1 MKIYKKIFWGFVAA
15 LILISVNLIGVYA
28 GGVGLSAS
36 PNPVTVGNNFNVYVA
51 PNNVLFYNTTATCNG
66 CTIINGLSG
75 SIDKGETRVITARMN
90 SASGATITVSGT
102 MSDYATETEDNRS
115 FSVFVSAKQN
125 NSGGGSWTPS
135 GGGGSSS
142 SSNSQTK
149 PETPD
154 PEDDT
159 HSKDNDLKSLTISEG
174 KLSPDF
180 SKDTTSYTVNLP
192 ATAKSITLKAEANDA
207 KATVEGTGEK
217 NLEPGDNDFEII
229 VTAENKSVK
238 AYKVKVIV
246 DEKPLLYMNYNG
258 TKLGVVRNIRNAP
271 VPSNFTATTLKVKGK
286 EIPAW
291 KNDAMKKTI
300 VYLMDAKNKKQ
311 FYLYENG
318 KVTSTFTPAKL
329 LGREVFLIDISEAQQ
344 QRTGMNYKKLTI
356 EKVSVMGWT
365 YKEKSLK
372 NYELIY
378 VMDLDGECRYYQYE
392 KSQHTIQLYS
402 GAAAVTQSEYAK
414 QVKDLK
420 AGKTAMTY
428 TAVALGLVAAGIGC
442 YAAYL
447 MIHKKK

>member
-1 MKIYKKIFWGFVAA
+1 MDKKISKVLICMIGCMIVTALLSIRVFAASIGMSASAGTVAPGQQFTVYVGGNVTGRIN
-15 LILISVNLIGVYA
+15 LSVSNGTLSQNTIWVEGNTVGVTVTA
-28 GGVGLSAS
+28 GQSGSVTVTAVPLEGLSNLDGTDADAS
-36 PNPVTVGNNFNVYVA
+36 SRSVTVSIQK
-51 PNNVLFYNTTATCNG
+51 PNN
-66 CTIINGLSG
+66 
-75 SIDKGETRVITARMN
+75 
-90 SASGATITVSGT
+90 
-102 MSDYATETEDNRS
+102 
-115 FSVFVSAKQN
+115 
-125 NSGGGSWTPS
+125 GGGSWTPN
-135 GGGGSSS
+135 GGGSGSS
-142 SSNSQTK
+142 SGNSQTK

-159 HSKDNDLKSLTISEG
+159 HSKDNDLKSLTVSEG
-174 KLSPDF
+174 KLSPEF

-192 ATAKSITLKAEANDA
+192 ATAKSVTLKAEANDA
-207 KATVEGTGEK
+207 KAMVEGTGEK

-238 AYKVKVIV
+238 AYKIKVIV

-258 TKLGVVRNIRNAP
+258 AKLGVVRNIRSAP

-329 LGREVFLIDISEAQQ
+329 LGREVFLIDIPEAQQ
-344 QRTGMNYKKLTI
+344 QRTGMNYQKLTI
-356 EKVSVMGWT
+356 EKVNVMGWT

-420 AGKTAMTY
+420 GGKTAMTY

-447 MIHKKK
+447 TIHKKK